1 MRHRKIPEV
10 NYEHELEC
18 DRKVLI
24 LYLNG
29 KEIKEIPFVIS
40 LRRTMYL
47 AVNEIFHDVSYDLNY
62 TSIDRDSGI
71 IIKGHYISPLAKKIF
86 LRRKIN
92 VAKRR
97 LTRLLDKVN

>member
-1 MRHRKIPEV
+1 MRHRNIAKVI
-10 NYEHELEC
+10 YEHELDC

-29 KEIKEIPFVIS
+29 KEIKEVPFVIS

-47 AVNEIFHDVSYDLNY
+47 AVNEIFHDVPYDLNY
-62 TSIDRDSGI
+62 TSTDRDSGI
-71 IIKGHYISPLAKKIF
+71 IIKGHYISPLVKKMA

-92 VAKRR
+92 IAKRR
-97 LTRLLDKVN
+97 LTKLLNI

>member
-1 MRHRKIPEV
+1 MARTIAEV
-10 NYEHELEC
+10 SYEHELEC

-47 AVNEIFHDVSYDLNY
+47 AVNEIFHDVPYDLNY
-62 TSIDRDSGI
+62 TSTDRDSGRVI
-71 IIKGHYISPLAKKIF
+71 QGYYASPLAKKIA
-86 LRRKIN
+86 LRRQIN

-97 LTRLLDKVN
+97 LTKLLNKVN